1 MFRKMKTGSTSQ
13 SIPIFVQDSSSTTG
27 AGLGSLV
34 YNTASLAAKYR
45 RQGESSWTTITLAT
59 MTLGTWA
66 SGGFVTDGGPVTGTY
81 EFGIPNAVLASGAE
95 WAEIAIYGAANML
108 AVLVFVELDAVNYQ
122 SATAFITGV
131 NSVAPPSNWNTLS
144 IGVGGTVTVIS
155 VNDDAIGAT
164 SFTSEAREAIADA
177 VRAELATELGRIDA
191 AISSRLAS
199 ASYTAAPTTAEIAD
213 KVLGRNIAGSSDGG
227 RTVTQALRALRN
239 RWTRTADTYT
249 VYAEDDSTTSWTSTL
264 TTSDTLDPVSE
275 SNP

>member
-1 MFRKMKTGSTSQ
+1 MFRKMKSGSTSQ
-13 SIPIFVQDSSSTTG
+13 SVPIFVQDSSSTVG

-66 SGGFVTDGGPVTGTY
+66 SGGFVSDGGPVTGTY
-81 EFGIPNAVLASGAE
+81 ELGLPNAVLASGAE
-95 WAEIAIYGAANML
+95 WAEVVVYGATNML
-108 AVLVFVELDAVNYQ
+108 PVLVFIELDAVNYQ

-131 NSVAPPSNWNTLS
+131 NSMAPPANWNTFAL
-144 IGVGGTVTVIS
+144 GVGGTVTVGT
-155 VNDDAIGAT
+155 VNDDAINNLSISQYTYEVIAT
-164 SFTSEAREAIADA
+164 Y
-177 VRAELATELGRIDA
+177 VRTELATELARIDVA
-191 AISSRLAS
+191 TSTRLAT
-199 ASYTAAPTTAEIAD
+199 ASYTAAPTTAQIAD

-227 RTVTQALRALRN
+227 RTVTEALRVLRN
-239 RWTRTADTYT
+239 RWTRTATTLT
-249 VYAEDDSTTSWTSTL
+249 VYAEDDSTTSWTSVL